1 MAESLSEPSSRR
13 APEGPRPLQGSV
25 TSHGT
30 LAVYEPGSG
39 RLVGEVRVTSPA
51 QVREATAAARAA
63 QKDWAARS
71 IKDRGQVL
79 RRFEQLV
86 LDRADEDAERL
97 RALLEEA
104 GVPRGL
110 LQVVHG
116 KGEVGAELIKS
127 GVNMVVFTGSV
138 ATGRKVNVAA
148 AEQMVPC
155 VLELGRKDPAIV
167 LLDAELDTA

>member
-86 LDRADEDAERL
+86 LDRADEIAVIHLDRSEVLGAAKEPVFL
-97 RALLEEA
+97 AMMEA
-104 GVPRGL
+104 GDVPE
-110 LQVVHG
+110 H
-116 KGEVGAELIKS
+116 EP
-127 GVNMVVFTGSV
+127 FYF
-138 ATGRKVNVAA
+138 
-148 AEQMVPC
+148 P
-155 VLELGRKDPAIV
+155 
-167 LLDAELDTA
+167 